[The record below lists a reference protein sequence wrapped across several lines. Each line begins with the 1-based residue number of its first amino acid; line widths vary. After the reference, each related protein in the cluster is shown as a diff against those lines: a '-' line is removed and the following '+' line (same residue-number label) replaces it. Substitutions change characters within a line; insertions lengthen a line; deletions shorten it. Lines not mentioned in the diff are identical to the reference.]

1 MDKVFKI
8 YYILIYPL
16 TLICLF
22 LIFIYRKIVTHGKA
36 KCCHFLPTCSKY
48 AWDSILEFGAIL
60 GGLLSFKRLIKCNPK
75 SKGGIDLTKLN
86 LLGNYKWK
94 C

>member
-1 MDKVFKI
+1 MFKL
-8 YYILIYPL
+8 YYFLTYPL

-22 LIFIYRKIVTHGKA
+22 LLLIYRKLLRYTKGNS
-36 KCCHFLPTCSKY
+36 CHFLPTCSKY
-48 AWDSILEFGAIL
+48 AWDSILEFGAII
-60 GGLLSFKRLIKCNPK
+60 GGILTFKRLIKCRPNGCAGVDFP
-75 SKGGIDLTKLN
+75 KLN

>member
-1 MDKVFKI
+1 MFKF
-8 YYILIYPL
+8 YYIVTYPI

-22 LIFIYRKIVTHGKA
+22 FLLIYRKILRYA
-36 KCCHFLPTCSKY
+36 KGGRCCRFIPTCSQY
-48 AWDSILEFGAIL
+48 AWESILEFGWLFGGIL
-60 GGLLSFKRLIKCNPK
+60 TLKRLLKCTPK
-75 SKGGIDLTKLN
+75 HTAGVDYPKLN

>member
-1 MDKVFKI
+1 MFKI
-8 YYILIYPL
+8 YYVLTYPL

-22 LIFIYRKIVTHGKA
+22 FLLVYRKVLTHAKA
-36 KCCHFLPTCSKY
+36 KSCHFVPTCSQY
-48 AWDSILEFGAIL
+48 AWESILQFGCIFGVIL
-60 GGLLSFKRLIKCNPK
+60 TIKRLLRCRPNCQ
-75 SKGGIDLTKLN
+75 GGVDFPKLN

>member
-1 MDKVFKI
+1 MFFKI
-8 YYILIYPL
+8 YYFLTYPL

-22 LIFIYRKIVTHGKA
+22 LIFIYRKVLTHGKI
-36 KCCHFLPTCSKY
+36 KSCHFLPTCSKY
-48 AWDSILEFGAIL
+48 AWDSIREFGVIWGGIL
-60 GGLLSFKRLIKCNPK
+60 TIKRLVKCNPK
-75 SKGGIDLTKLN
+75 NKGEVDFPKLN

>member
-1 MDKVFKI
+1 MFKI
-8 YYILIYPL
+8 YYILTYPL

-22 LIFIYRKIVTHGKA
+22 FLLVYRKVLTHGKA
-36 KCCHFLPTCSKY
+36 KSCHFVPTCSKY
-48 AWDSILEFGAIL
+48 AWDSILSFGCVL
-60 GGLLSFKRLIKCNPK
+60 GGILTIKRLLRCRP
-75 SKGGIDLTKLN
+75 SCQGGVDFPKLN